1 MKWEHYSYTYRQKQL
16 KRGWYDCLLLFCGTL
31 ICLLGA
37 YRQLTEILEGMSDVV
52 LSKHAWM
59 IVLLAAA
66 ALALC
71 YGSGFLRRA
80 WQRLLPLILLAVVFS
95 RYYLSHRLKIEDGIL
110 YILRMY
116 VAEICRYYQCSFM
129 FPVGVEEEAPAAL
142 LFWMLLIFLALFV
155 LAAVL
160 QRMELVAVLPL
171 AVLIAGIAVGKTPGW
186 ESMLLLFAGV
196 IVLRMYQIHP
206 MERRSVRAAQLAGLL
221 CVCILTGAVCS
232 QLADHVVAKHDAMME
247 RQLALEDAMLALPV
261 WDLFTQDGTVTNAA
275 PRETGRDVLTFTL
288 PEKATENIYLKDFAA
303 DHYENGRWSAGM
315 DAFAQAASAEG
326 MSVQEAGENIWNLS
340 RTDGEAVLAPEN
352 LSAVTGNIALELP
365 KEYDYTVTCR
375 GFGETAPLSYLSNL
389 PEELTADGDTA
400 VKKPWTKR
408 TYGSSLM
415 MSGSREE
422 NLISYLRDYYS
433 TSIMNMAG
441 MDMTD
446 DREETA
452 SWYGN
457 FVQEQYTG
465 AVDAVSLDPWLENS
479 GLLDWLGLTLAESRS
494 YMHSMQKEYNVP
506 MLNLF
511 RLSFVLSVQYM
522 LQTSGTYSKYLDPL
536 PAGTDPVEYFLYTS
550 GKGYCVHYASA
561 ATLLLQE
568 LGVPARYASGY
579 VVFPKDFKKTGDG
592 YTAIV
597 TDARAHAWVEVYLDG
612 LGWIP
617 IEVTPGFAAGN
628 ASGGETAADEQTGG
642 EEPDGPDTEQ
652 TDEDSQEEEELP
664 PDETNDGKEHEDNEE
679 KMGDNVMKGML
690 DVTVLGRT
698 ALWWLYVLI
707 GLFIL
712 YFAVCLLKDGIHWH
726 NKKMH
731 QMIQREI
738 GLGHGRAA
746 IQHMNRRI
754 YRMLFLRTLFKG
766 TKIRDDQSYSHALQQ
781 FCESHKVTADLERYM
796 VLVRQAYFSDD
807 EMSVSNAFEV
817 YRVYKCLMLARKGW

>member
-37 YRQLTEILEGMSDVV
+37 YRQLTEILAGLQDLELPKHTMMYV
-52 LSKHAWM
+52 LFAT
-59 IVLLAAA
+59 A
-66 ALALC
+66 ALAVC

-80 WQRLLPLILLAVVFS
+80 WMRILPLVPMAVVFS

-110 YILRMY
+110 YVLRMY

-129 FPVGVEEEAPAAL
+129 FPVGVKEEAPAAL

-171 AVLIAGIAVGKTPGW
+171 AALIAGIVVGKTPGW

-221 CVCILTGAVCS
+221 CVCILTGAVCF
-232 QLADHVVAKHDAMME
+232 QLADHVVAKHDAMMK

-261 WDLFTQDGTVTNAA
+261 WELFAQDGIVTNAA

-288 PEKATENIYLKDFAA
+288 TEKATENIYLKDFAA

-315 DAFAQAASAEG
+315 DAFAQAASAHG
-326 MSVQEAGENIWNLS
+326 MTVQEAGEEIWNLS
-340 RTDGEAVLAPEN
+340 RTEGESVLVPEN
-352 LSAVTGNIALELP
+352 KRGVLGTAVALP
-365 KEYDYTVTCR
+365 KEYDYMITCR
-375 GFGETAPLSYLSNL
+375 NFGKTAPLPYLSSL
-389 PEELTADGDTA
+389 PEKLTADGDTA

-408 TYGSSLM
+408 TYGGSLM
-415 MSGSREE
+415 MGGSQVNSLTNYLGAYYASNMLEPDEAVTNGRREE
-422 NLISYLRDYYS
+422 AWYEDFVSESY
-433 TSIMNMAG
+433 
-441 MDMTD
+441 TD
-446 DREETA
+446 A
-452 SWYGN
+452 S
-457 FVQEQYTG
+457 
-465 AVDAVSLDPWLENS
+465 DAVALDSWLNDSGFTAWMGLSPDEVRTYMRSLQEEN
-479 GLLDWLGLTLAESRS
+479 
-494 YMHSMQKEYNVP
+494 NVP
-506 MLNLF
+506 ALDLF
-511 RLSFVLSVQYM
+511 RLDFAQTVQAF
-522 LQTSGTYSKYLDPL
+522 LQGGGTYSKNLDPL
-536 PAGTDPVEYFLYTS
+536 PAGTDPIEYFLYTS

-592 YTAIV
+592 YTAVV

-628 ASGGETAADEQTGG
+628 ASGGETAADEKTGQKDPD
-642 EEPDGPDTEQ
+642 EPETEQ
-652 TDEDSQEEEELP
+652 TEEDGQEEEEP
-664 PDETNDGKEHEDNEE
+664 SPDEKNDLKENEDNEVE
-679 KMGDNVMKGML
+679 TGNDVMKGML
-690 DVTVLGRT
+690 DTTLFGRT
-698 ALWWLYVLI
+698 MLWWLYVVI
-707 GLFIL
+707 GLFLL
-712 YFAVCLLKDGIHWH
+712 YFAVCLLKDGIRRH

-746 IQHMNRRI
+746 ILHMNRRI
-754 YRMLFLRTLFKG
+754 YRMLFLRTLLRG

-807 EMSVSNAFEV
+807 EMSVSKAFEV
-817 YRVYKCLMLARKGW
+817 YRVYKRLMIVRKGW